1 MIDSYLHYLHRIKQK
16 INIKSKYN
24 SLKHNVQSYNILS
37 KPTSGHINVRS
48 VPLPWSDWLAT
59 RVRRHA
65 SAITPSSECPRPDRH
80 ALACAAT
87 TYEVTT

>member
-48 VPLPWSDWLAT
+48 VPLPWSD
-59 RVRRHA
+59 
-65 SAITPSSECPRPDRH
+65 
-80 ALACAAT
+80 
-87 TYEVTT
+87 